1 MSTDDDPA
9 HDFEA
14 EVITHLHNSDQHI
27 MSLQGKLYGAWL
39 HLENTHLLH
48 FVDKLVSSDLL
59 SESQNKFEEAMR
71 NIETGN
77 REQRSWMQ
85 SVIQAASAKFQLKHQ
100 GLKNEIVRLRAQLQ
114 NIQGDPEQL
123 GEEPIL
129 PPFTPNSMPAG
140 QSVINDYSP
149 FRPVVRS
156 PVAQPLVLELDM
168 DSEDISDDT
177 TGPGSDETHLYEY
190 DTDQDF

>member
-1 MSTDDDPA
+1 MLSIKI
-9 HDFEA
+9 HVF
-14 EVITHLHNSDQHI
+14 ITEFIRLCVRVCSVGPELKH
-27 MSLQGKLYGAWL
+27 QGKLHGAWL

-100 GLKNEIVRLRAQLQ
+100 GLKNEIIRLRGQLQ
-114 NIQGDPEQL
+114 NIQDDPEQL
-123 GEEPIL
+123 GEESIL
-129 PPFTPNSMPAG
+129 PPFTPNPMPAG